1 MDRLIHVGSLIMLS
15 TLVHVADSGGVI
27 QCFLV
32 HQRAAETTS
41 RHEVARAQGAVQ
53 NPKVTKSESKSSKRI
68 VNVSLNDIFKR
79 KTYYKDPLK
88 TC

>member
-1 MDRLIHVGSLIMLS
+1 MYLDAFGSFGVEVRTKDVQVWICLIHVGSLIMLI
-15 TLVHVADSGGVI
+15 HVGPFCSAGFI

-53 NPKVTKSESKSSKRI
+53 NPKVKSVHHQSES
-68 VNVSLNDIFKR
+68 
-79 KTYYKDPLK
+79 
-88 TC
+88 